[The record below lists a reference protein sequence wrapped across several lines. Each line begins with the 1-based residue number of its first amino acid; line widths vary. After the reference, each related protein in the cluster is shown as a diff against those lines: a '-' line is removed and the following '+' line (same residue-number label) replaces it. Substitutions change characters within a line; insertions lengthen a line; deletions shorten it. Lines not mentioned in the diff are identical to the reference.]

1 MLGGMWNAQAVPAGY
16 GGWWS
21 VVWLALVLAALAGYV
36 AFGVRRA
43 RWPGLG
49 VAAVAGLALAAAGVI
64 APGRDLL
71 RVLAGADH
79 FLHLP
84 GTALNDPVLAPA
96 AVTALREW
104 ARPYA
109 RQPSADRE
117 TIARSGN

>member
-1 MLGGMWNAQAVPAGY
+1 MSAVR
-16 GGWWS
+16 
-21 VVWLALVLAALAGYV
+21 L
-36 AFGVRRA
+36 
-43 RWPGLG
+43 
-49 VAAVAGLALAAAGVI
+49 LAAALTSAGTT
-64 APGRDLL
+64 GTGL